1 MRFLFAFAGLLVVEG
16 APLQVRAAQAGAP
29 VTVMQDADPLSP
41 LSPLDRTVTLALER
55 VSLKVALDAVAR
67 QTGVRIAYSRRV
79 VPLDRPV
86 SVQLDAVRVE
96 AALDTLLHGTG
107 VAPTLDRSG
116 QILLVTDGD
125 GPSRRAQ
132 QTGSVAGTVR
142 DAGSGAPLAAVSV
155 TVVGTR
161 LTSATQADGRYAI
174 AGVPAG
180 THRLRARLLGYT
192 PGDTAVVVQ
201 DGQETVVDFGL
212 RGSAIELNPV
222 VAVGY
227 ANVRKSDLTGAVS
240 SVSAEEFATKAA
252 PTVTLSSGL
261 QGKAA
266 GVHVIDNSG
275 MPGVGARVRI
285 RGNGSINANSEPLY
299 VVDGLPAEQGS
310 NSTDPKSNPLMSV
323 DPSEIQSIDVLKDAS
338 ATAIYGARGA
348 NGVVL
353 ITTRRGQAGKSRVTL
368 ESSAGT
374 QTISKTIPVLN
385 AQQFMLLSND
395 ARATAN
401 LSKLYSDAQIA
412 AAQTYDYPAMMLRSG
427 LQANQTISL
436 SGGEPRLRY
445 LLSGNF
451 TRQEGIELGSD
462 YNRYSLR
469 LNLDGD
475 ASTRFRWGTNLSM
488 TRVARNAAGVENAA
502 VGNSANGIQAAM
514 QFAPFAAPRDTAGN
528 WIKTSPSTE
537 PVPNPIARATEETD
551 LNTTSRMLGS
561 IFGEFD
567 VTPELRLRST
577 FGGSFQFNGIH
588 FFAPRTILDGG
599 TGGSGWI
606 YSSQGRVLTNEN
618 SVSFRRALGPGSLD
632 ALAGFSVQT
641 TDSEAVQGN
650 AANFPTDVTTVYNL
664 GSGSQLSPA
673 GSGVIESAILS
684 YLGRANYVIADK
696 YLFTLTGRRDGSSVF
711 GANHKWAFFPSGA
724 FAWRIGNESFMQSQ
738 SLFSDL
744 KLRVS
749 YGKVGNQAVN
759 PYQSLARLGV
769 AWYSSGAT
777 EIPALAPGGGMPN
790 PDLKWEEKTELNVG
804 VDASL
809 LNNRV
814 TLSLDAYHA
823 KTTDLLLS
831 VPVPSTT
838 GFSSQ
843 LRNIGS
849 LQNRGVELSL
859 STVNVQRGDMTWRS
873 TLNIAANRNKV
884 LDLGGQTEILLAPRT
899 GNFFSPAETYVV
911 RVGEPLGSIYG
922 YQVNGLWQPGD
933 TLRVVTPDTAVTVC
947 YSASSRTALKNVKD
961 CAPGEYKIVDM
972 NVDSVITAA
981 DRVILGY
988 GDPKFYGGL
997 SNTLTYGPFSLDA
1010 LLSFVSGNKVV
1021 NAGEAYG
1028 CAAIGQA
1035 NQRTCVRDR
1044 WTPTHTD
1051 TDIPRANRSRP
1062 RRLYSTFVE
1071 DGSYLRLQTLTLGY
1085 RLPARWLRGVE
1096 AAQLYLTAQNLW
1108 TLTGYSGFDPDVNS
1122 MGGDA
1127 RFGGIDIGAYPRT
1140 RTWNLGLSITF

>member
-1 MRFLFAFAGLLVVEG
+1 M
-16 APLQVRAAQAGAP
+16 PLK
-29 VTVMQDADPLSP
+29 D
-41 LSPLDRTVTLALER
+41 ALE
-55 VSLKVALDAVAR
+55 AVAR
-67 QTGVRIAYSRRV
+67 QTGVRIAFSRRV
-79 VPLDRPV
+79 VPLNRPV
-86 SVQLDAVRVE
+86 SLQLAAVSVGT
-96 AALDTLLHGTG
+96 ALDKLLQGTG
-107 VAPTLDRSG
+107 VAPTLDGTG
-116 QILLVTDGD
+116 QILLVTDAD
-125 GPSRRAQ
+125 RTSRRAR
-132 QTGSVAGTVR
+132 QTGSVTGTVR
-142 DAGSGAPLAAVSV
+142 DAGSGAPLAAVTV

-161 LTSATQADGRYAI
+161 FSGGTGADGRYVI
-174 AGVPAG
+174 SGVPPG
-180 THRLRARLLGYT
+180 TYRLRARLLGYA
-192 PGDTAVVVQ
+192 PGDTSVVVQ
-201 DGQETVVDFGL
+201 DGQETVADFGL
-212 RGSAIELNPV
+212 RGSAIELNPI

-227 ANVRKSDLTGAVS
+227 ATVRESDLTGAVA

-299 VVDGLPAEQGS
+299 VIDGLPAEQGS
-310 NSTDPKSNPLMSV
+310 NSSDPKSNPLMSI

-368 ESSAGT
+368 ESSAGA
-374 QTISKTIPVLN
+374 QTISQTIPVLN
-385 AQQFMLLSND
+385 AQQFMQLSNE
-395 ARATAN
+395 ARSNAN
-401 LSKLYSDAQIA
+401 LSKLYSDSAIA
-412 AAQTYDYPAMMLRSG
+412 AAQTYDYPAMMLRTG

-436 SGGEPRLRY
+436 SGGEQRLRY
-445 LLSGNF
+445 LISGNF
-451 TRQEGIELGSD
+451 TRQEGVELGSD
-462 YNRYSLR
+462 FNRYGVR
-469 LNLDGD
+469 INLDGD
-475 ASTRFRWGTNLSM
+475 VSPRFRWGTSLSM
-488 TRVARNAAGVENAA
+488 TRVARNAAAVENAA

-514 QFAPFAAPRDTAGN
+514 QFAPYAAPRDAAGN

-561 IFGEFD
+561 ISGELD
-567 VTPELRLRST
+567 VTPALRLKST
-577 FGGSFQFNGIH
+577 FGGDFQFNGIH

-606 YSSQGRVLTNEN
+606 YSSQARVLTNEN
-618 SVSFRRALGPGSLD
+618 NATFHRALGPGRLE

-673 GSGVIESAILS
+673 GSGIIESAILS
-684 YLGRANYVIADK
+684 YIGRAFYNVADK

-711 GANHKWAFFPSGA
+711 GASHKWAFFPSGA
-724 FAWRIGNESFMQSQ
+724 FAWRISNESFMQNQ

-744 KLRVS
+744 KLRLS
-749 YGKVGNQAVN
+749 YGKVGNQAVA
-759 PYQSLARLGV
+759 PYQSLSRLGV

-804 VDASL
+804 FDASL
-809 LNNRV
+809 LRDRV
-814 TLSLDAYHA
+814 TLSLDAYDA

-831 VPVPSTT
+831 IPVPITT
-838 GFSSQ
+838 GFSTQ

-849 LQNRGVELSL
+849 LRNRGVELSVN
-859 STVNVQRGDMTWRS
+859 TVNVARERFSWRS
-873 TLNIAANRNKV
+873 TLNVAANRNKV
-884 LDLGGQTEILLAPRT
+884 LDLGGQTEIQLAPRT
-899 GNFFSPAETYVV
+899 GNFFSPAETYVI

-922 YQVNGLWQPGD
+922 YKVTGLWQQGD
-933 TLRVVTPDTAVTVC
+933 QC
-947 YSASSRTALKNVKD
+947 YLKNPAQACV
-961 CAPGEYKIVDM
+961 PGEYKIVDT
-972 NVDSVITAA
+972 NGDSAITAA

-988 GDPKFYGGL
+988 GDPEFYGGV
-997 SNTLTYGPFSLDA
+997 SNTLTYGRFSLDVF
-1010 LLSFVSGNKVV
+1010 LSFNYGNKII
-1021 NAGEAYG
+1021 NAGNAYG
-1028 CAAIGQA
+1028 GLAIGQA
-1035 NQRTCVRDR
+1035 NERATVLDR

-1051 TDIPRANRSRP
+1051 TDVPRANAARP
-1062 RRLYSTFVE
+1062 RRLYSTLVE
-1071 DGSYLRLQTLTLGY
+1071 DGSYVRLQTLTLGY
-1085 RLPARWLRGVE
+1085 ELPPRLIPGAETTRVF
-1096 AAQLYLTAQNLW
+1096 LTGQSLV
-1108 TLTGYSGFDPDVNS
+1108 TITGYSGFDPDVNS

-1127 RFGGIDIGAYPRT
+1127 RFSGIDIGAYPHSRV
-1140 RTWNLGLSITF
+1140 WNFGVSVTF